1 MVTVNV
7 DKEEQNPTKP
17 MCEKAILVCF
27 DFSLR
32 LKTDEGSVIDPTQQ
46 GLLAL
51 APGLADKHKE
61 TTSGQ
66 KQ

>member
-1 MVTVNV
+1 
-7 DKEEQNPTKP
+7 

-51 APGLADKHKE
+51 APGLADSIIQTQRDNLRAE
-61 TTSGQ
+61 TVIRHD
-66 KQ
+66 